1 MTPKNKLFELQSLLE
16 SASVDIGGLLYIT
29 SDLVPPLLAITQA
42 QLLITKILLE
52 EANKEPKSSQVDLSD
67 I

>member
-1 MTPKNKLFELQSLLE
+1 MATKKQLFELQSLLE
-16 SASVDIGGLLYIT
+16 SASADIEGILYIT

-42 QLLITKILLE
+42 RLLITKILLE
-52 EANKEPKSSQVDLSD
+52 EANKEPKSSHDLTD